1 MHINSL
7 GRLFACCMYA
17 GGFFKNNF
25 KIFKGALLIL
35 ILFIKLEKNCIGKK
49 KINCMLAS
57 VSKIMEG
64 SFLKN

>member
-1 MHINSL
+1 ML
-7 GRLFACCMYA
+7 EV
-17 GGFFKNNF
+17 FFKNNF

-35 ILFIKLEKNCIGKK
+35 ILFIKLEKKLHRLK
-49 KINCMLAS
+49 KINCMIAS